1 MAIIKPFKAYR
12 PQPNLAKHIASYP
25 YDVINSAEAKTLAEG
40 NPYSFLRVVK
50 PEIDVPEGT
59 DVYADAVYLKG
70 KENMQ
75 AFIQQGTFFLEETS
89 CYYVYQLEMEGHI
102 QTGLV
107 AAASVEEYF
116 TGRIKIHEL
125 TRPIKENDRKQH
137 ISLSGIVAEPVF
149 FAYRGVRQ
157 INAIL
162 QNITQEL
169 PLYSF
174 QADDGIYHRLWRIS
188 QQAIIDEISML
199 FEHKVPATYVADGH
213 HRTAA
218 AALVGK
224 ERTEKGEDLPGATF
238 FMAVHFPAEELQI
251 LDYNRVVTDLG
262 DLSSTALLSELEK
275 HFILIPSQ
283 EAVAPSSP
291 YTFGMY
297 LEGKWYSLQLKE
309 DLYPSGDLISQLAV
323 SVLDKYVIHP
333 LLKVTDI
340 RRDKRI
346 DFVGGIR
353 GLSELERRVDSGEMK
368 LAFSIPPVKMDQLL
382 EIADHK
388 QIMPPKSTWFEP
400 KLRSG
405 LLVYS
410 LSESLS

>member
-12 PQPNLAKHIASYP
+12 PQPNLVKHIASYP

-218 AALVGK
+218 A
-224 ERTEKGEDLPGATF
+224 
-238 FMAVHFPAEELQI
+238 
-251 LDYNRVVTDLG
+251 
-262 DLSSTALLSELEK
+262 
-275 HFILIPSQ
+275 
-283 EAVAPSSP
+283 
-291 YTFGMY
+291 
-297 LEGKWYSLQLKE
+297 
-309 DLYPSGDLISQLAV
+309 
-323 SVLDKYVIHP
+323 
-333 LLKVTDI
+333 
-340 RRDKRI
+340 
-346 DFVGGIR
+346 
-353 GLSELERRVDSGEMK
+353 
-368 LAFSIPPVKMDQLL
+368 
-382 EIADHK
+382 
-388 QIMPPKSTWFEP
+388 
-400 KLRSG
+400 
-405 LLVYS
+405 
-410 LSESLS
+410 